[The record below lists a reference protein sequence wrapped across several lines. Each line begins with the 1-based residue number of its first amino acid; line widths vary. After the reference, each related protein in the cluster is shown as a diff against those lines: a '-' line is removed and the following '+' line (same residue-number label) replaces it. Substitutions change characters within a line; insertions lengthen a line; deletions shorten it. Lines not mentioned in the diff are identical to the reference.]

1 MQFRLKAIVAA
12 GLVATAGAANALVVD
27 FYNGTDLIATMTT
40 SDSTTFVLDFTY
52 APGGGASF
60 IDYINLAGPGGTFTA
75 LGSQTVSAS
84 YSASGF
90 TDQGS
95 SFNWRVDFPNSN
107 NPGSDRFLVGDT
119 ASWSI
124 TTTDPEAWDFNL
136 LHVNAF
142 LAGESIKL
150 EGCVRGDGCAPTP
163 PIPEPSTYAL
173 MLAGLGVVGFMARR
187 RQRQA

>member
-1 MQFRLKAIVAA
+1 MKFRLKAAVAA
-12 GLVATAGAANALVVD
+12 ALVAGAGAANALVVD
-27 FYNGTDLIATMTT
+27 FYSGADLIATMTT
-40 SDSTTFVLDFTY
+40 SGSTTFELDFVY
-52 APGGGASF
+52 APGGSASY
-60 IDYINLAGPGGTFTA
+60 IDYINLAGPGGTFTN
-75 LGSQTVSAS
+75 LGPQAATAS
-84 YSASGF
+84 YSAGGF

-95 SFNWRVDFPNSN
+95 TFNWQIDFPNAN

-142 LAGESIKL
+142 LNGNSIKL
-150 EGCVRGDGCAPTP
+150 AGCERGEDCIPTTT
-163 PIPEPSTYAL
+163 IPEPSTYAL

-187 RQRQA
+187 RQRQG